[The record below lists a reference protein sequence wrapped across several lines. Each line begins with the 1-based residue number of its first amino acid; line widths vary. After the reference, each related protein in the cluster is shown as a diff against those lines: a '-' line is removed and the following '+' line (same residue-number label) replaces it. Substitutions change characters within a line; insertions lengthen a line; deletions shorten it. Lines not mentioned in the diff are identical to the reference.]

1 MRLALCMHTP
11 ITYMFFI
18 FIAQKR
24 QDESVG
30 LLPSLS
36 LCTYS
41 PRKRNDEM
49 SAQGFELIVIVDMIS
64 ENFNTIIFLE
74 SLRKG
79 YIE

>member
-1 MRLALCMHTP
+1 MRLALCMHAP

-30 LLPSLS
+30 WLPSLC

-41 PRKRNDEM
+41 PRTRNDEM

-64 ENFNTIIFLE
+64 ENFYTIIFLE

-79 YIE
+79 HIE